1 MTDYIRQYQ
10 NPRFPHEQRET
21 ERLIAQF
28 DTDASVSADGVVR
41 WNSNGSV
48 PPQDILD
55 FWAHLQKP
63 FDLARSAA
71 VRSEELDKF
80 LAEYR
85 ANARP
90 PSDEELHEM
99 RAAFGPGEVVVN
111 VITGQRTKL

>member
-21 ERLIAQF
+21 ERLIEKF
-28 DTDASVSADGVVR
+28 DSDANVSADGVVR

-55 FWAHLQKP
+55 LWAHLKKP
-63 FDLARSAA
+63 FNLEASVAARE
-71 VRSEELDKF
+71 EELTKF

-90 PSDEELHEM
+90 PSDEEIHEM
-99 RAAFGPGEVVVN
+99 RAAFGPGIEVVN
-111 VITGQRTKL
+111 VITGLRTKL